1 MSDDDYKTVDKTE
14 QHTQTRKNPSLVS
27 AVFIKYFFIALIT
40 IIILY
45 FLAAYILPK
54 FGQGG
59 GTQSETNTDSGSVTV
74 EIDSSD
80 EGE

>member
-1 MSDDDYKTVDKTE
+1 MSDDDYKTIDKTE
-14 QHTQTRKNPSLVS
+14 QHTRAQKNPSLVS
-27 AVFIKYFFIALIT
+27 AAFIKYFFIAVIT

-45 FLAAYILPK
+45 FIAFYILPK

-74 EIDSSD
+74 EVDSSG